1 MKKRFFILSMYLTFI
16 SIIHAA
22 QHVESPLII
31 STAEGL
37 RAFSESVNN
46 GNSYEGKVVKLSADI
61 WLNDTIG
68 WQRWSRQTKIKSWTP
83 IGTSKSP
90 FEGTFDGNG
99 HYIAGL
105 FTKAGSETFFQGL
118 FGFLKKATVKNTHIR
133 YSHIIAY
140 NYVGAIAGYI
150 SYNTQILN
158 C

>member
-1 MKKRFFILSMYLTFI
+1 MTFI

-68 WQRWSRQTKIKSWTP
+68 WEWTLYRRSIYESW
-83 IGTSKSP
+83 
-90 FEGTFDGNG
+90 F
-99 HYIAGL
+99 
-105 FTKAGSETFFQGL
+105 
-118 FGFLKKATVKNTHIR
+118 
-133 YSHIIAY
+133 
-140 NYVGAIAGYI
+140 
-150 SYNTQILN
+150 
-158 C
+158 

>member
-1 MKKRFFILSMYLTFI
+1 MKKRFFILSISLTFI

-22 QHVESPLII
+22 QYIENPLII

-46 GNSYEGKVVKLSADI
+46 GNSYQGRVVKLSADI

-68 WQRWSRQTKIKSWTP
+68 WQEWNRQTKIKSWIP
-83 IGTSKSP
+83 IGTSKNP

-105 FTKAGSETFFQGL
+105 FTRAGSETFFQGL

-150 SYNTQILN
+150 SIIHRY
-158 C
+158 